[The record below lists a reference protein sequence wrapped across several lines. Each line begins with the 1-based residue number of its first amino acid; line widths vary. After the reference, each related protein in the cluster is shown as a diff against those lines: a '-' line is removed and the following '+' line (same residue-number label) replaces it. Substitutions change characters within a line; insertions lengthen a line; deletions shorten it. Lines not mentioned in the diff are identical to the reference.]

1 MKFFLAATTGA
12 LLCSM
17 SAFAADLPARK
28 SPIAV
33 PSVAVSSWTG
43 VYGGLNVGYAFGGK
57 SRFVKSDGSVEDFNR
72 IDGGLAGAQIGF
84 DYQAGNFVG
93 GVAADL
99 NNSWVSRS
107 RLNDTATLNVKFA
120 QSYVGT
126 LRTRIGYSVTSSS
139 LVYGTAGAAF
149 ANSSVETT
157 NLITSVRQAQ
167 TRPINGYVLGAGFE
181 HKYTGNVSSFIEYR
195 YYNFTST
202 NFAMFDRKGDRN
214 NSEVR
219 TGVNYRF

>member
-1 MKFFLAATTGA
+1 MKLIAMATAAA
-12 LLCSM
+12 LISSVAAL
-17 SAFAADLPARK
+17 AADLPGRK
-28 SPIAV
+28 FPMAIPLA
-33 PSVAVSSWTG
+33 AVSSWTG
-43 VYGGLNVGYAFGGK
+43 VYGGLNAGYAFGGK
-57 SRFVKSDGSVEDFNR
+57 SRFIKSDGSVEDFNR
-72 IDGGLAGAQIGF
+72 IDGGLAGAQIGY

-93 GVAADL
+93 GIAADL
-99 NNSWVSRS
+99 NYSWASRT
-107 RLNDTATLNVKFA
+107 RLNDSATLNVEFA

-126 LRTRIGYSVTSSS
+126 IRTRIGYSVTSSS
-139 LVYGTAGAAF
+139 LVYGTAGAAL

-181 HKYTGNVSSFIEYR
+181 HKYTGKISSFIEYR
-195 YYNFTST
+195 YYNFSRS
-202 NFAMFDRKGDRN
+202 NFSVFDRKGDRN